1 MSCVMANWKK
11 QKQKQQQQQQQEA
24 DIQKER
30 QHNRLYTRFGGY
42 FVQNPISEKQLGC
55 GGC

>member
-11 QKQKQQQQQQQEA
+11 KKQQQQQEA

-30 QHNRLYTRFGGY
+30 QHNKLYTRFGGY
-42 FVQNPISEKQLGC
+42 FVENLS
-55 GGC
+55 